1 MDVQEAIRTV
11 LSVRTFRDEPVPEDV
26 IRQVLE
32 AGRLTA
38 SGSNGQRWT
47 FIVVQDKA
55 KLKEL
60 AAHAPT
66 GPYIAGAAFAIVVV
80 TDDDA
85 FGTSDASR
93 AIQNMTLAGWSLGLG
108 SVWVGFPGM
117 LKQINPLLGIPE
129 DKVVAAILPFGYP
142 AVPSLGKGVK
152 KRKPMDEVAYW
163 GNWGGQQSS

>member
-11 LSVRTFRDEPVPEDV
+11 LSVRKFRDEPVPDDV

-38 SGSNGQRWT
+38 SGGNDQRWT
-47 FIVVQDKA
+47 FIVVQDRA
-55 KLKEL
+55 KLEEL
-60 AAHAPT
+60 AANAPS
-66 GPYIAGAAFAIVVV
+66 GPYIAGAVFAIVVV
-80 TDDDA
+80 TDDNA

-108 SVWVGFPGM
+108 SVWVGFPQM
-117 LKQINPLLGIPE
+117 LTQINPLLGIPA

-142 AVPSLGKGVK
+142 ADPSLGKGVK
-152 KRKPMDEVAYW
+152 KRKPFAEVVHW
-163 GNWGGQQSS
+163 GTWSGSQIS